1 MKRLLLLIG
10 IGCLV
15 SVFAMAQ
22 KERVRNQPYADFKM
36 FHLGFHLGLHS
47 QDLLMTNTGAV
58 TESGEILFAEI
69 PSFSPGFSVGIIG
82 DMFVNPYMN
91 LRFTPTLHF
100 GDKEVIF
107 IEQNTAET
115 FSYVVRSNY
124 LSFPLAI
131 KYSAL
136 RLNNYRPYLIGG
148 VYGALDLGRKK
159 DTPLLLRG
167 VDYGLEFGVG
177 CDFYLPYFKLCPE
190 LRFSFGLADL
200 LQKDRSD
207 LSNKELMKYTDAMS
221 RASSRM
227 VTLVFNFE

>member
-1 MKRLLLLIG
+1 LKRLLLLIG

>member
-1 MKRLLLLIG
+1 
-10 IGCLV
+10 
-15 SVFAMAQ
+15 
-22 KERVRNQPYADFKM
+22 
-36 FHLGFHLGLHS
+36 
-47 QDLLMTNTGAV
+47 MTNTGAV